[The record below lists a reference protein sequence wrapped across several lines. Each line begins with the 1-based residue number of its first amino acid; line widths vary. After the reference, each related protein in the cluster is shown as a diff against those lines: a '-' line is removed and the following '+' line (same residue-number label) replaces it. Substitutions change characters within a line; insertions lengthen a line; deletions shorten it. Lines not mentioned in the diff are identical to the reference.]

1 MDKLLKN
8 VLSCMRTK
16 GLLDENEEDVYRFG
30 LECLLLEV
38 VHYLSYIVIGF
49 AMRMIMPMIVTA
61 MVLIP
66 LRRKS
71 GGFHART
78 RSGCYLFSCSIV
90 VAVCLLDKIIFPL
103 WLCTITT
110 FGANA
115 IIFAFAPIENEN
127 RTLDQEEQKKFRK
140 QALIILVLA
149 DMAIITGVFEG
160 VPGMAWTGERGGA
173 EEGKERMSVRVR
185 PAGRTLFAFWA

>member
-30 LECLLLEV
+30 LEWLLLEV

-49 AMRMIMPMIVTA
+49 AMRMIIPMIVTA

-103 WLCTITT
+103 WLCTVTT

-127 RTLDQEEQKKFRK
+127 RTLDQEEQKKFRRMVCHMK
-140 QALIILVLA
+140 TDADRMIFLNLVQNVLNRK
-149 DMAIITGVFEG
+149 M
-160 VPGMAWTGERGGA
+160 
-173 EEGKERMSVRVR
+173 RV
-185 PAGRTLFAFWA
+185 

>member
-16 GLLDENEEDVYRFG
+16 GLLDKNEEDVYRFG

-49 AMRMIMPMIVTA
+49 AMRMIIPMIVTA

-90 VAVCLLDKIIFPL
+90 VAWYVYWIKSFFHYGYVLQLHLGQMQLYLHLL
-103 WLCTITT
+103 
-110 FGANA
+110 
-115 IIFAFAPIENEN
+115 
-127 RTLDQEEQKKFRK
+127 Q
-140 QALIILVLA
+140 
-149 DMAIITGVFEG
+149 
-160 VPGMAWTGERGGA
+160 
-173 EEGKERMSVRVR
+173 
-185 PAGRTLFAFWA
+185 

>member
-110 FGANA
+110 F
-115 IIFAFAPIENEN
+115 APIENEN

-149 DMAIITGVFEG
+149 DMAIIISHKIHIEVCQWLLN
-160 VPGMAWTGERGGA
+160 GMIVAA
-173 EEGKERMSVRVR
+173 LLNLCGKIQTKCR
-185 PAGRTLFAFWA
+185 AYKN

>member
-16 GLLDENEEDVYRFG
+16 GLLDESEEDVYRFG

-49 AMRMIMPMIVTA
+49 AMRMIIPMIVTS

-71 GGFHART
+71 GGFHAKT

-90 VAVCLLDKIIFPL
+90 VAVCLLDKIF
-103 WLCTITT
+103 
-110 FGANA
+110 FA
-115 IIFAFAPIENEN
+115 IMVMYCNYIWGKCNYICICSN
-127 RTLDQEEQKKFRK
+127 RKWKSNIRSRGTEKNFRK
-140 QALIILVLA
+140 QALIILVLS
-149 DMAIITGVFEG
+149 DIAIIVLYKIHIE
-160 VPGMAWTGERGGA
+160 VCQWLLNGMIVAA
-173 EEGKERMSVRVR
+173 LLNLCGKNFRQN
-185 PAGRTLFAFWA
+185 AN

>member
-49 AMRMIMPMIVTA
+49 AMRMIIPMIVTA

-78 RSGCYLFSCSIV
+78 RSGCYLFSCSIEKRSIWFSTPV
-90 VAVCLLDKIIFPL
+90 FKLA
-103 WLCTITT
+103 
-110 FGANA
+110 G
-115 IIFAFAPIENEN
+115 
-127 RTLDQEEQKKFRK
+127 
-140 QALIILVLA
+140 LISNDSSMNI
-149 DMAIITGVFEG
+149 
-160 VPGMAWTGERGGA
+160 
-173 EEGKERMSVRVR
+173 S
-185 PAGRTLFAFWA
+185 

>member
-115 IIFAFAPIENEN
+115 IIFAFAPIEMKIEHQIKRN
-127 RTLDQEEQKKFRK
+127 RKIQK
-140 QALIILVLA
+140 
-149 DMAIITGVFEG
+149 TGVNNF
-160 VPGMAWTGERGGA
+160 
-173 EEGKERMSVRVR
+173 SI
-185 PAGRTLFAFWA
+185 GRYGNYYITQNSY

>member
-16 GLLDENEEDVYRFG
+16 GLLDGNEEDVYRFG

-78 RSGCYLFSCSIV
+78 RSG
-90 VAVCLLDKIIFPL
+90 
-103 WLCTITT
+103 W
-110 FGANA
+110 
-115 IIFAFAPIENEN
+115 
-127 RTLDQEEQKKFRK
+127 
-140 QALIILVLA
+140 
-149 DMAIITGVFEG
+149 
-160 VPGMAWTGERGGA
+160 GEH
-173 EEGKERMSVRVR
+173 
-185 PAGRTLFAFWA
+185 

>member
-49 AMRMIMPMIVTA
+49 VMRMIMPMIVTA

-149 DMAIITGVFEG
+149 DMAIIISHKIHIEVCQWLLN
-160 VPGMAWTGERGGA
+160 GMIVAA
-173 EEGKERMSVRVR
+173 LLNLCGKIQTKCKLEKI
-185 PAGRTLFAFWA
+185 W

>member
-90 VAVCLLDKIIFPL
+90 VAVCLLDKIIFHY
-103 WLCTITT
+103 
-110 FGANA
+110 GY
-115 IIFAFAPIENEN
+115 
-127 RTLDQEEQKKFRK
+127 
-140 QALIILVLA
+140 VL
-149 DMAIITGVFEG
+149 
-160 VPGMAWTGERGGA
+160 
-173 EEGKERMSVRVR
+173 
-185 PAGRTLFAFWA
+185 